1 MYGGS
6 DLVIAT
12 IAISPPLSCAD
23 VVKKIMS
30 YLKLDISLYMVLNI
44 TAILR
49 ILLRIFYTESYR
61 NFNVKQNCSLVESVN
76 AISI

>member
-30 YLKLDISLYMVLNI
+30 YPKLDISLYI
-44 TAILR
+44 FKTAILR